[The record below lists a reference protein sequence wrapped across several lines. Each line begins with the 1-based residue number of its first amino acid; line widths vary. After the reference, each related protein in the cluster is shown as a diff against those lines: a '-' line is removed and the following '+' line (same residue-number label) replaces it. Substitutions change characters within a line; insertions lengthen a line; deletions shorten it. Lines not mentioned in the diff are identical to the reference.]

1 MRGLFVKF
9 QTIKVVGYS
18 VLKAL
23 SFYFYVFLCYA
34 LLCCCVVLLC
44 CCVILFCSIPFL
56 ASPAVGVFRGVTRSR
71 RVTPLKTPTAG
82 EAIHSRPVSF
92 RSVPSF
98 FCPVPFRS
106 HGSTLLW
113 FLPLC
118 SAVFCSTL
126 RSALLYSTLRYS
138 TLLYSALLCSALL
151 CSALLCSALLY
162 SALRCSALLYSTL
175 RCAALLC
182 STLLYSALLCSTL
195 FCSVLSCSALSCPS
209 VLFHSSLFRFLFQHC
224 LVWICLP
231 FCFVFF

>member
-56 ASPAVGVFRGVTRSR
+56 ASPAVVFRGVTRSR

-138 TLLYSALLCSALL
+138 TLLYSAL
-151 CSALLCSALLY
+151 
-162 SALRCSALLYSTL
+162 RCSA
-175 RCAALLC
+175 
-182 STLLYSALLCSTL
+182 LLYSALLCSTL
-195 FCSVLSCSALSCPS
+195 RFAALLCSTLLCAALLCSALLYSTLLCSALLYSVLLCPVLFCSVLS
-209 VLFHSSLFRFLFQHC
+209 
-224 LVWICLP
+224 
-231 FCFVFF
+231 FCFIPF